1 VASRHSVV
9 AACASESE
17 IILRRPEGWSEGE
30 LPVPPD
36 LDLPHQISQ
45 AVPVTGVL
53 VSAPLQTA
61 KAVPQNMGLT
71 RLDRQKNAETHKTAT
86 LYHM

>member
-1 VASRHSVV
+1 MACSMRCSVARLREEGGGFKNSMV
-9 AACASESE
+9 AACASEPE
-17 IILRRPEGWSEGE
+17 IILRRPEGWCEGE

-36 LDLPHQISQ
+36 PDLPHQISQ

-71 RLDRQKNAETHKTAT
+71 RLG
-86 LYHM
+86 